1 MERLPSMNTPLMIAT
16 ASLLLLLTAC
26 TKPADKA
33 EKIEEQVNKELDQ
46 LDKAM
51 AQDAQIERAAM
62 TEDLRNLRIR
72 VADELAA
79 AERKLSAANLGAKD
93 RAAWEAYRRELLV
106 QRDRIDRNLSAMGLA
121 TRDTWND
128 VKRETETIKRDVE
141 EWFKRQ
147 AEKVDRRTKTD
158 ADKDGH

>member
-1 MERLPSMNTPLMIAT
+1 MERLPSMNMPLMIAT

-128 VKRETETIKRDVE
+128 VKREAESIKLDVE

-147 AEKVDRRTKTD
+147 AEKVDRRTKAD